1 MNDFQNPEGLRGLMP
16 LVRSIVLVSSL
27 TPVTVSAQSFTYH
40 TVGLGFEIG
49 LPAAWVLD
57 SRGDLVALREMALDT
72 MRESDLEYLRQLAA
86 ENENAPLMCARHPD
100 RPLTSMSVN
109 VTVNEQFKPDMFE
122 VASEAEREE
131 FASVACE
138 DYRSLISAAGG
149 SAMCTDH
156 FFQTLANRTAMV
168 VHQVSIVPSRGMD
181 NRRVVAMLPADGLLF
196 TIYVSE
202 HREHYDEAT
211 AMAILA
217 SIRMLER

>member
-1 MNDFQNPEGLRGLMP
+1 MNDFQNPEGLRVLMP

-27 TPVTVSAQSFTYH
+27 TPVAVSAQSFTYH
-40 TVGLGFEIG
+40 TVGLGVEIG

-57 SRGDLVALREMALDT
+57 SRGDLVALREMALDA
-72 MRESDLEYLRQLAA
+72 MRESDREYLRQLAA
-86 ENENAPLMCARHPD
+86 ENENAPLMRARHPD

-122 VASEAEREE
+122 VASEAEREA

-138 DYRSLISAAGG
+138 DFRSVISAMGG
-149 SAMCTDH
+149 SGMCTDH

-168 VHQVSIVPSRGMD
+168 VRQVSVIPSRGMD